1 MAEVPSS
8 RRSWMKQK
16 RRAFPTDLFS
26 DMEQFPD
33 HSNQS
38 PSTRSHK
45 LVILDHGRLTPFADE
60 RMVSVIKNVRP
71 RINVLRGHVINQNKQ
86 VKPVK
91 RVIHVTESQEITAGV
106 DAVSKSRAR
115 WPLLA
120 LWLLAA
126 LLGQVRVPE
135 GNIVLVATVGCIWIV
150 TTRRSSWN
158 IGLRLC
164 IELLAAI
171 RLLWLITLIAI
182 IFPLIARIVSA
193 RRSILVRLH
202 WCQHGFTL

>member
-1 MAEVPSS
+1 MPARKKV
-8 RRSWMKQK
+8 RRSKGDELSQRICSAK
-16 RRAFPTDLFS
+16 RSSP
-26 DMEQFPD
+26 PD
-33 HSNQS
+33 YLNQS
-38 PSTRSHK
+38 PSTKSHK
-45 LVILDHGRLTPFADE
+45 LVILDYGRMTPFADG
-60 RMVSVIKNVRP
+60 RMVSVIKNVVP
-71 RINVLRGHVINQNKQ
+71 QINVLRGHVINQNKQ

-91 RVIHVTESQEITAGV
+91 RVIHVTESREITAGV

-115 WPLLA
+115 WPLLP
-120 LWLLAA
+120 LRLLAA

-135 GNIVLVATVGCIWIV
+135 GNIVLVATVGCIRIV

-171 RLLWLITLIAI
+171 RLLWLIILIAI

-193 RRSILVRLH
+193 RRWILVRLH